1 MRVDCPVKTG
11 GKEPTKTERIE
22 IGQSLALESNKWGSA
37 VSDEV
42 VFEFTGH
49 VGGSYGSEQERSVN
63 IDADMARDIIELLTK
78 HFEF

>member
-1 MRVDCPVKTG
+1 M
-11 GKEPTKTERIE
+11 KTERLE
-22 IGQSLALESNKWGSA
+22 IGQSLALESNKWGGA

-49 VGGSYGSEQERSVN
+49 IGGAYGSEQEMSVA
-63 IDADMARDIIELLTK
+63 IDAKTAQDIIKLLTK

>member
-1 MRVDCPVKTG
+1 M
-11 GKEPTKTERIE
+11 KTERIE
-22 IGQSLALESNKWGSA
+22 IGQSLALESNKWGGA

-49 VGGSYGSEQERSVN
+49 VGRDYGSEQEKSVN
-63 IDADMARDIIELLTK
+63 VDAAMAREIIELLTK